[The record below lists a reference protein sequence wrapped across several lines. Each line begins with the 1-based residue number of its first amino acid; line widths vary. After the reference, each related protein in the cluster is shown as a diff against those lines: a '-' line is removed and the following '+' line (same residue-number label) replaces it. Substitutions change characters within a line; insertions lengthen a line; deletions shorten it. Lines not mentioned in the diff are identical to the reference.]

1 MAAAPP
7 RRARMIMYDRDIGK
21 DEGYVWWFLK
31 DLTYDSR
38 EGEEDNDFLIV
49 MPEPADRK
57 KLKELVLKK
66 LQELGIEPEDPENP
80 YYVKVPSTFRK
91 SGFVIEKFTNTD
103 RNRLTRNIQ
112 VEFVL
117 PARSV
122 PVSVA
127 PLPPPAQGPIGAGAG
142 PPPQAQARVLRDE
155 DPQNVDEDPTGG
167 RRRRRTSRKKRKSKK
182 HRRYTRRR

>member
-38 EGEEDNDFLIV
+38 EGGQENDFLII
-49 MPEPADRK
+49 MPEVADRK
-57 KLKELVLKK
+57 RLKELVLKN
-66 LQELGIEPEDPENP
+66 LQELGIVPEDAENP

-112 VEFVL
+112 VEFEL
-117 PARSV
+117 APA
-122 PVSVA
+122 A
-127 PLPPPAQGPIGAGAG
+127 AAGPIGAGAG
-142 PPPQAQARVLRDE
+142 PAVDE
-155 DPQNVDEDPTGG
+155 DPKNVDEDPTGG